1 MKAKTQITRKEMCRQ
16 NIIAVKV
23 EDSTR
28 VYNSTL
34 GGTVTK
40 PIRRTKYLKI
50 CWMCGTTYESHKSSS
65 YACSQRCSNNLA
77 YALNNGY
84 DPPANMEQLTK
95 EKNVKEV
102 VKGWIGG

>member
-1 MKAKTQITRKEMCRQ
+1 MKQQTPITTKEMCRQ

-50 CWMCGTTYESHKSSS
+50 CWMCGSPYESFKSSS

-77 YALNNGY
+77 YALKRGY
-84 DPPANMEQLTK
+84 NPPANMEQLTK
-95 EKNVKEV
+95 AKNVKD
-102 VKGWIGG
+102 VKGWFGG

>member
-1 MKAKTQITRKEMCRQ
+1 MKANTVITTKEMCRQ

-40 PIRRTKYLKI
+40 PIRRTKYLKV
-50 CWMCGTTYESHKSSS
+50 CWMCGSTYESHKSSS

-77 YALNNGY
+77 YALNNDY
-84 DPPANMEQLTK
+84 APPANMEELTK
-95 EKNVKEV
+95 AKNVRDV
-102 VKGWIGG
+102 VKEWIGD